1 MAADATI
8 ELHLPQDLLI
18 GGGASDDLA
27 EHVARIGIER
37 PLVVSDRFL
46 LDKGPAGP
54 LVERLKAG
62 GASVAVF
69 GEVQPDPTLDNVAGA
84 LQALRDHEADG
95 VVAIGGGSP
104 MDTAKAAAVAFAN
117 PGDVRDYAGYNQVPG
132 PGLPL
137 VAVPTTAG
145 TGSEVTRVA
154 VITDTERDVK
164 MMMLD
169 GNLMARVAISDYKL
183 TMSTPASLTS
193 WVGVDS
199 LTHAI
204 EAYVSKK
211 ATVLTDML
219 ALKAARLIG
228 AHMRR
233 VVENPDDEEGREA
246 MMLGATLAGAAFS
259 NASVALVH
267 GMSRPIGA
275 HFHLAHGLSNALLLP
290 TVTRFSVAGAPERY
304 AHRRARDGPR
314 RRRGLRRGRV
324 PAPGRGARSA
334 QRRPRDPVALGRRG
348 GPRALRP
355 RGAGHGPGGA
365 RQRQP
370 GLQPAARDEGGDRR
384 ALPPGVLTAAL
395 GARVFNSP

>member
-1 MAADATI
+1 
-8 ELHLPQDLLI
+8 
-18 GGGASDDLA
+18 
-27 EHVARIGIER
+27 
-37 PLVVSDRFL
+37 
-46 LDKGPAGP
+46 
-54 LVERLKAG
+54 
-62 GASVAVF
+62 
-69 GEVQPDPTLDNVAGA
+69 
-84 LQALRDHEADG
+84 
-95 VVAIGGGSP
+95 VAIGGGSP

-132 PGLPL
+132 AGLPL

-154 VITDTERDVK
+154 VITDTDRDVK

-169 GNLMARVAISDYKL
+169 GHLMARVAISDYKL
-183 TMSTPASLTS
+183 TMSTPANLTS

-290 TVTRFSVAGAPERY
+290 AVTRFSVAGAPERY
-304 AHRRARDGPR
+304 AAIAREMDLAAPDDADEIACERLVEELEALNADLGIPSLSGADVDR
-314 RRRGLRRGRV
+314 EHFDRV
-324 PAPGRGARSA
+324 VQDMAQAALDSGSPGFN
-334 QRRPRDPVALGRRG
+334 P
-348 GPRALRP
+348 
-355 RGAGHGPGGA
+355 
-365 RQRQP
+365 
-370 GLQPAARDEGGDRR
+370 QPATKEEIVELYRQAY
-384 ALPPGVLTAAL
+384 
-395 GARVFNSP
+395 

>member
-8 ELHLPQDLLI
+8 ELHLPPDLLI
-18 GGGASDDLA
+18 GGGTSDDLA
-27 EHVARIGIER
+27 QHVARIGVAR
-37 PLVVSDRFL
+37 PLVVSDAFL
-46 LDKGPAGP
+46 LEKGPAGP
-54 LVERLKAG
+54 LVERLRGAG
-62 GASVAVF
+62 LAVEVF
-69 GEVQPDPTLDNVAGA
+69 GDVQPDPTLANVHGA
-84 LQALRDHEADG
+84 LEALRAHGADG

-104 MDTAKAAAVAFAN
+104 MDTAKAASVAFTN
-117 PGDVRDYAGYNQVPG
+117 EGDVREYAGYHRVPG
-132 PGLPL
+132 AGLPL

-169 GNLMARVAISDYKL
+169 GHLMARVAISDYKL
-183 TMSTPASLTS
+183 TISTPAALTS

-204 EAYVSKK
+204 EAYVSKR

-228 AHMRR
+228 SHLRR
-233 VVENPDDEEGREA
+233 AVSTPDDEEAREA

-290 TVTRFSVAGAPERY
+290 AVTRFSVAGAPERY
-304 AHRRARDGPR
+304 ATIAREMDLAGAEDSDETASQRLVEELEALNADLGIPSLS
-314 RRRGLRRGRV
+314 GADVDHDHFERV
-324 PAPGRGARSA
+324 VQEMAQAALDSGSPGFNPQPATKEEI
-334 QRRPRDPVALGRRG
+334 VALY
-348 GPRALRP
+348 
-355 RGAGHGPGGA
+355 
-365 RQRQP
+365 RQ
-370 GLQPAARDEGGDRR
+370 AY
-384 ALPPGVLTAAL
+384 
-395 GARVFNSP
+395 

>member
-8 ELHLPQDLLI
+8 ELHLPSDLLI
-18 GGGASDDLA
+18 GGGTSDDLPD
-27 EHVARIGIER
+27 HVARIGVAR

-46 LDKGPAGP
+46 LEKGPAGP
-54 LVERLKAG
+54 LVERLRGAG
-62 GASVAVF
+62 LAVEVF
-69 GEVQPDPTLDNVAGA
+69 GDVQPDPTLDNVHGA
-84 LQALRDHEADG
+84 LEALRAHEADG

-104 MDTAKAAAVAFAN
+104 MDTAKAASVAFTN
-117 PGDVRDYAGYNQVPG
+117 EGDVREYAGYNQVPG
-132 PGLPL
+132 AGLPL

-154 VITDTERDVK
+154 VITDTDRDVK

-169 GNLMARVAISDYKL
+169 GHLMARVAISDYKL
-183 TMSTPASLTS
+183 TISTPAALTS

-204 EAYVSKK
+204 EAYVSKR

-228 AHMRR
+228 AHLRR
-233 VVENPDDEEGREA
+233 AVSTPDDEQAREA

-290 TVTRFSVAGAPERY
+290 AVTRFSVAGAPERY
-304 AHRRARDGPR
+304 ATIAREMDLAGAEDSDETACERLVEELEALNADLGIPSLSGADVDR
-314 RRRGLRRGRV
+314 DHFDRV
-324 PAPGRGARSA
+324 VEEMAQAALDSGSPGFN
-334 QRRPRDPVALGRRG
+334 P
-348 GPRALRP
+348 
-355 RGAGHGPGGA
+355 
-365 RQRQP
+365 
-370 GLQPAARDEGGDRR
+370 QPATKEEIVELYRQAY
-384 ALPPGVLTAAL
+384 
-395 GARVFNSP
+395 

>member
-1 MAADATI
+1 MAADGTI
-8 ELHLPQDLLI
+8 ELHLPQDLVI
-18 GGGASDDLA
+18 GGGTSEDLG
-27 EHVARIGIER
+27 EHVARIGITR

-46 LDKGPAGP
+46 LDEGPAGP
-54 LVERLKAG
+54 LVERLR
-62 GASVAVF
+62 SSIPDVATF
-69 GEVQPDPTLDNVAGA
+69 GDVQPDPTLANVEGA
-84 LQALRDHEADG
+84 LQAMRDHEADG

-117 PGDVRDYAGYNQVPG
+117 PGDVRDYTGYGNVPG

-154 VITDTERDVK
+154 VITDTDRDVK

-169 GNLMARVAISDYKL
+169 GHLMARVAISDYKL
-183 TMSTPASLTS
+183 TISTPASLTS

-219 ALKAARLIG
+219 ALQAARLIG
-228 AHMRR
+228 ANLRR
-233 VVENPDDEEGREA
+233 AVSTPDDERAREA

-290 TVTRFSVAGAPERY
+290 AVTRFSVSGAPARY
-304 AHRRARDGPR
+304 ATVAREMGLAQPEDADVTACERLVEELERLNADLDIPSLSAAGVEREHFERVAQDMAQAALDSGSPR
-314 RRRGLRRGRV
+314 FN
-324 PAPGRGARSA
+324 P
-334 QRRPRDPVALGRRG
+334 RPSTKEEIVALYHE
-348 GPRALRP
+348 AY
-355 RGAGHGPGGA
+355 
-365 RQRQP
+365 
-370 GLQPAARDEGGDRR
+370 
-384 ALPPGVLTAAL
+384 
-395 GARVFNSP
+395 

>member
-1 MAADATI
+1 MAADGTI

-18 GGGASDDLA
+18 GGGTSDDLPD
-27 EHVARIGIER
+27 HVGRIGVER

-46 LDKGPAGP
+46 LEKGPAGP
-54 LVERLKAG
+54 LVERLRDAG
-62 GASVAVF
+62 LAVEVF
-69 GEVQPDPTLDNVAGA
+69 GDVQPDPTLDNVRGA
-84 LQALRDHEADG
+84 LEALRAHEADG
-95 VVAIGGGSP
+95 IVAIGGGSP
-104 MDTAKAAAVAFAN
+104 MDTAKAASVAFTN
-117 PGDVRDYAGYNQVPG
+117 EGDVRDYAGYDQVPG

-137 VAVPTTAG
+137 VAVPTTTG

-154 VITDTERDVK
+154 VITDTDRDVK

-169 GNLMARVAISDYKL
+169 GHLLARVAISDYKL
-183 TMSTPASLTS
+183 TISTPPALTS

-204 EAYVSKK
+204 EAYVSKR

-228 AHMRR
+228 AHLRR
-233 VVENPDDEEGREA
+233 AVSTPDDEDAREA

-304 AHRRARDGPR
+304 ATIAREMDLAGAEESDDTACQHLVEELEALNADLEIPSLSAAEVDR
-314 RRRGLRRGRV
+314 DHFDRV
-324 PAPGRGARSA
+324 VEEMAQAALDSGSPGFN
-334 QRRPRDPVALGRRG
+334 P
-348 GPRALRP
+348 
-355 RGAGHGPGGA
+355 
-365 RQRQP
+365 
-370 GLQPAARDEGGDRR
+370 QPATKEEIVELYRQAY
-384 ALPPGVLTAAL
+384 
-395 GARVFNSP
+395 

>member
-18 GGGASDDLA
+18 GGGTSDDLP

-37 PLVVSDRFL
+37 PLVVSDSFL
-46 LDKGPAGP
+46 LERGPAGP
-54 LVERLKAG
+54 LVKRLRDAG
-62 GASVAVF
+62 LDVEVF
-69 GEVQPDPTLDNVAGA
+69 GDVQPDPTLANVHGA
-84 LQALRDHEADG
+84 MQALRDHEADG

-104 MDTAKAAAVAFAN
+104 MDTAKAASVAHTN
-117 PGDVRDYAGYNQVPG
+117 EGDVRDYAGYHKVPA

-183 TMSTPASLTS
+183 TISTPPALTS

-204 EAYVSKK
+204 EAYVSTK

-228 AHMRR
+228 AHLRR
-233 VVENPDDEEGREA
+233 AVSTPDDEEAREA

-290 TVTRFSVAGAPERY
+290 TVTRFSVGGAPDRYATIAREMSLASAEDSDETACERLVEELQALNRDLEIPSLAGAGADRDHFERVVEDM
-304 AHRRARDGPR
+304 AQAALDSGSP
-314 RRRGLRRGRV
+314 GFNPQ
-324 PAPGRGARSA
+324 PATKEEI
-334 QRRPRDPVALGRRG
+334 VALYRE
-348 GPRALRP
+348 AY
-355 RGAGHGPGGA
+355 
-365 RQRQP
+365 
-370 GLQPAARDEGGDRR
+370 
-384 ALPPGVLTAAL
+384 
-395 GARVFNSP
+395 

>member
-1 MAADATI
+1 MAADGTI

-18 GGGASDDLA
+18 GGGTSDDLPD
-27 EHVARIGIER
+27 HVGRIRVER

-46 LDKGPAGP
+46 LEKGPAGP
-54 LVERLKAG
+54 LVERLRDAG
-62 GASVAVF
+62 LAVEVF
-69 GEVQPDPTLDNVAGA
+69 GDVQPDPTLDNVRGA
-84 LQALRDHEADG
+84 LEALRAHEADG
-95 VVAIGGGSP
+95 LVAIGGGSP
-104 MDTAKAAAVAFAN
+104 MDTAKAASVAFAN
-117 PGDVRDYAGYNQVPG
+117 EGDVRDYAGYDQVPG

-154 VITDTERDVK
+154 VITDTDRDVK

-169 GNLMARVAISDYKL
+169 GHLMARVAISDYKL
-183 TMSTPASLTS
+183 TISTPPALTS

-204 EAYVSKK
+204 EAYVSKR

-228 AHMRR
+228 AHLRR
-233 VVENPDDEEGREA
+233 AVSTPDDEEAREA

-290 TVTRFSVAGAPERY
+290 AVTRFSIAGAPERY
-304 AHRRARDGPR
+304 ATIAREMDLAGPEDSDDTACQR
-314 RRRGLRRGRV
+314 LVEELEALNADLEIPSLSGAEVEREHFDRV
-324 PAPGRGARSA
+324 VEEMAQAALDSGSPGFN
-334 QRRPRDPVALGRRG
+334 P
-348 GPRALRP
+348 
-355 RGAGHGPGGA
+355 
-365 RQRQP
+365 
-370 GLQPAARDEGGDRR
+370 QPATKEEIVELYRQAY
-384 ALPPGVLTAAL
+384 
-395 GARVFNSP
+395 

>member
-1 MAADATI
+1 MAAGGII

-18 GGGASDDLA
+18 GGGTSEDLPA
-27 EHVARIGIER
+27 HVARIGVER

-54 LVERLKAG
+54 LVERLRGAG
-62 GASVAVF
+62 LSVEVF
-69 GEVQPDPTLDNVAGA
+69 GDVQPDPTLDNVSGA
-84 LQALRDHEADG
+84 LQALRAHGADG

-104 MDTAKAAAVAFAN
+104 MDTAKAASVAFTN
-117 PGDVRDYAGYNQVPG
+117 EGDVRAYAGYDQVPG

-169 GNLMARVAISDYKL
+169 GHLMARVAIADYKL
-183 TMSTPASLTS
+183 TISTPAALTS

-204 EAYVSKK
+204 EAYVSKR

-228 AHMRR
+228 AHLRR
-233 VVENPDDEEGREA
+233 AVSTPDDEEAREA

-290 TVTRFSVAGAPERY
+290 AVTRCSVAGAPGRY
-304 AHRRARDGPR
+304 ATIAREMDLASAEDSDETAGQRLVEELEALNADLSIPSLSGADVER
-314 RRRGLRRGRV
+314 DHFDRV
-324 PAPGRGARSA
+324 VEEMAQAALDSGSPGFN
-334 QRRPRDPVALGRRG
+334 P
-348 GPRALRP
+348 
-355 RGAGHGPGGA
+355 
-365 RQRQP
+365 
-370 GLQPAARDEGGDRR
+370 QPATKEEIVELYRQAY
-384 ALPPGVLTAAL
+384 
-395 GARVFNSP
+395 

>member
-1 MAADATI
+1 MATDAPI

-18 GGGASDDLA
+18 GGGTSDDLPD
-27 EHVARIGIER
+27 HVARVGIER

-46 LDKGPAGP
+46 LDEGPAGP
-54 LVERLKAG
+54 LVERLSAAG
-62 GASVAVF
+62 LAVEVF
-69 GEVQPDPTLDNVAGA
+69 GDVQPDPTLENVNGA
-84 LQALRDHEADG
+84 LDALRAHEADG

-104 MDTAKAAAVAFAN
+104 MDTAKAAAVASTN
-117 PGDVRDYAGYNQVPG
+117 DGDLRDFAGYHQVPNQ
-132 PGLPL
+132 GLPL

-169 GNLMARVAISDYKL
+169 GHLMARVAISDYKL
-183 TMSTPASLTS
+183 TMSTPPALTS

-219 ALKAARLIG
+219 ALQAARLIG

-233 VVENPDDEEGREA
+233 AVQDPDDEEAREA

-290 TVTRFSVAGAPERY
+290 TVTRFSVGGAPDRY
-304 AHRRARDGPR
+304 ATIAREM
-314 RRRGLRRGRV
+314 GLAPADDADDVATARLVDELESLNADLEIPSLSAAGVERDHFDRV
-324 PAPGRGARSA
+324 VEDMAQAALDSGSPGFNPQPAT
-334 QRRPRDPVALGRRG
+334 RDEIVALY
-348 GPRALRP
+348 
-355 RGAGHGPGGA
+355 
-365 RQRQP
+365 RQ
-370 GLQPAARDEGGDRR
+370 AY
-384 ALPPGVLTAAL
+384 
-395 GARVFNSP
+395 

>member
-1 MAADATI
+1 MAADGTI

-18 GGGASDDLA
+18 GGGTSGDLA
-27 EHVARIGIER
+27 EHVARLGIER

-46 LDKGPAGP
+46 LEQGPAGP
-54 LVERLKAG
+54 LVERLEAG
-62 GASVAVF
+62 DATVAVF
-69 GEVQPDPTLDNVAGA
+69 GDVQPDPTLDNVEGA
-84 LQALRDHEADG
+84 LRALRDHEADG

-117 PGDVRDYAGYNQVPG
+117 EGDVRDYAGYHQVPG

-169 GNLMARVAISDYKL
+169 GHLMARVAISDYKL
-183 TMSTPASLTS
+183 TMSTPPALTS

-204 EAYVSKK
+204 EAYVSTR

-267 GMSRPIGA
+267 GMSRPVGA

-290 TVTRFSVAGAPERY
+290 AVTRFSVSGAPARYATVAREMDLAGADDSDDLASQRLVEELDALNADLGIPSLSGADVDRDHFERVVEEM
-304 AHRRARDGPR
+304 AQAALDSGS
-314 RRRGLRRGRV
+314 
-324 PAPGRGARSA
+324 PGFNPRSA
-334 QRRPRDPVALGRRG
+334 TKEEIVELY
-348 GPRALRP
+348 
-355 RGAGHGPGGA
+355 
-365 RQRQP
+365 RQ
-370 GLQPAARDEGGDRR
+370 A
-384 ALPPGVLTAAL
+384 
-395 GARVFNSP
+395 F

>member
-54 LVERLKAG
+54 LVERLEA
-62 GASVAVF
+62 
-69 GEVQPDPTLDNVAGA
+69 AGA
-84 LQALRDHEADG
+84 AVARLRRRAARPDARQRRGTRLQALRDHEADG

-154 VITDTERDVK
+154 VITDTDRDVK

-169 GNLMARVAISDYKL
+169 GHLMARVAISDYKL
-183 TMSTPASLTS
+183 TMSTPANLTS

-233 VVENPDDEEGREA
+233 VVEQPRRRGGARGDDARRHARRRGVLELE
-246 MMLGATLAGAAFS
+246 
-259 NASVALVH
+259 
-267 GMSRPIGA
+267 
-275 HFHLAHGLSNALLLP
+275 
-290 TVTRFSVAGAPERY
+290 
-304 AHRRARDGPR
+304 RRAR
-314 RRRGLRRGRV
+314 
-324 PAPGRGARSA
+324 ARHEPPD
-334 QRRPRDPVALGRRG
+334 RRPLP
-348 GPRALRP
+348 PRP
-355 RGAGHGPGGA
+355 RPQ
-365 RQRQP
+365 QRAA
-370 GLQPAARDEGGDRR
+370 AAR
-384 ALPPGVLTAAL
+384 P
-395 GARVFNSP
+395 

>member
-1 MAADATI
+1 MAANGTI
-8 ELHLPQDLLI
+8 ELHLPPDLVI
-18 GGGASDDLA
+18 GGGTSDDLA

-46 LDKGPAGP
+46 LDEGPAGP
-54 LVERLKAG
+54 LVERLEAG
-62 GASVAVF
+62 GAKVATF
-69 GEVQPDPTLDNVAGA
+69 GDVQPDPTLANVEGA
-84 LQALRDHEADG
+84 LEALRDHEADG

-117 PGDVRDYAGYNQVPG
+117 EGDLRDYAGYNQVPG

-154 VITDTERDVK
+154 VITDTDRDVK

-169 GNLMARVAISDYKL
+169 GHLMARVAISDYKL
-183 TMSTPASLTS
+183 TMSTPANLTS

-219 ALKAARLIG
+219 ALEAARLIG

-233 VVENPDDEEGREA
+233 VVEHPDDEPAREA

-259 NASVALVH
+259 NSSVALVH

-290 TVTRFSVAGAPERY
+290 TVTRFSVMGAPERY
-304 AHRRARDGPR
+304 AHVAREMRLATDEDSDQVACDRLVEELEALNADLKIPSLSEAGVER
-314 RRRGLRRGRV
+314 DHFERV
-324 PAPGRGARSA
+324 VQDMAQAALDSGSPGFN
-334 QRRPRDPVALGRRG
+334 P
-348 GPRALRP
+348 
-355 RGAGHGPGGA
+355 
-365 RQRQP
+365 
-370 GLQPAARDEGGDRR
+370 QPATKEQIVELYDQAY
-384 ALPPGVLTAAL
+384 
-395 GARVFNSP
+395 

>member
-1 MAADATI
+1 MAADGTI

-18 GGGASDDLA
+18 GGGTSEDLA
-27 EHVARIGIER
+27 DHVARIGIER

-46 LDKGPAGP
+46 LDEGPAGP
-54 LVERLKAG
+54 LVERLQAAG
-62 GASVAVF
+62 PAVAVF
-69 GEVQPDPTLDNVAGA
+69 GDVQPDPTLANVEGA

-117 PGDVRDYAGYNQVPG
+117 EGDLRDYAGYNQVPG

-154 VITDTERDVK
+154 VITDTDRDVK

-169 GNLMARVAISDYKL
+169 GHLMARVAISDYKL
-183 TMSTPASLTS
+183 TMSTPAQLTS

-204 EAYVSKK
+204 EAYVSTK

-219 ALKAARLIG
+219 ALEAARLIG

-233 VVENPDDEEGREA
+233 VVEHPDDEPARAA

-259 NASVALVH
+259 NSSVALVH

-290 TVTRFSVAGAPERY
+290 TVTRFSVTGAPERY
-304 AHRRARDGPR
+304 AHVAREMRLATDEDSDQVACDRLVEELEALNAELKIPSLSEAGVER
-314 RRRGLRRGRV
+314 DHFERV
-324 PAPGRGARSA
+324 VQEMAQAALDSGSPGFN
-334 QRRPRDPVALGRRG
+334 P
-348 GPRALRP
+348 
-355 RGAGHGPGGA
+355 
-365 RQRQP
+365 
-370 GLQPAARDEGGDRR
+370 QPATKEQIVELYGQAY
-384 ALPPGVLTAAL
+384 
-395 GARVFNSP
+395 

>member
-1 MAADATI
+1 MAAAATI

-18 GGGASDDLA
+18 GGGTSNDLPD
-27 EHVARIGIER
+27 HVARLGIER

-46 LDKGPAGP
+46 LEKGPAGP
-54 LVERLKAG
+54 LVERLRDAG
-62 GASVAVF
+62 LAVAVF
-69 GEVQPDPTLDNVAGA
+69 GDVQPDPTLANVNGA
-84 LQALRDHEADG
+84 LDALRAHEADG

-104 MDTAKAAAVAFAN
+104 MDTAKAASVAHTN
-117 PGDVRDYAGYNQVPG
+117 DGDVRDYAGYHKVPG

-169 GNLMARVAISDYKL
+169 NHLMARVAVADYRL
-183 TMSTPASLTS
+183 TISTPASLTS

-228 AHMRR
+228 AHLRR
-233 VVENPDDEEGREA
+233 AVSTPDDEEAREA

-290 TVTRFSVAGAPERY
+290 CVTRFSVGGAPERY
-304 AHRRARDGPR
+304 ATIAREM
-314 RRRGLRRGRV
+314 GLAGADDSDDTACERLVEELEALNADLQIPSLSSAEVDRDHFDRV
-324 PAPGRGARSA
+324 VEDMAQAALDSGSPGFNPQPATREEI
-334 QRRPRDPVALGRRG
+334 VALYRE
-348 GPRALRP
+348 AY
-355 RGAGHGPGGA
+355 
-365 RQRQP
+365 
-370 GLQPAARDEGGDRR
+370 
-384 ALPPGVLTAAL
+384 
-395 GARVFNSP
+395 

>member
-8 ELHLPQDLLI
+8 ELHLPPDLLI
-18 GGGASDDLA
+18 GGGTSDDLPD
-27 EHVARIGIER
+27 HVARIGVER

-46 LDKGPAGP
+46 LEKGPAGP
-54 LVERLKAG
+54 LVERLRGAG
-62 GASVAVF
+62 LAVEIF
-69 GEVQPDPTLDNVAGA
+69 GDVQPDPTLDNVNGA
-84 LQALRDHEADG
+84 LEALRAHEADG

-104 MDTAKAAAVAFAN
+104 MDTAKAASVAFTN
-117 PGDVRDYAGYNQVPG
+117 EGDVRDYAGYHQVPG
-132 PGLPL
+132 AGLPL

-154 VITDTERDVK
+154 VITDTDRDVK

-169 GNLMARVAISDYKL
+169 GHLMARVAISDYKL
-183 TMSTPASLTS
+183 TISTPAALTS

-204 EAYVSKK
+204 EAYVSKR

-228 AHMRR
+228 AHLRR
-233 VVENPDDEEGREA
+233 AVSTPDDEEAREA

-290 TVTRFSVAGAPERY
+290 AVTRFSVAGAPERY
-304 AHRRARDGPR
+304 ATIAREMDLASAEDPDETAGQRLVEELEALNADLSIPSLSGADVDR
-314 RRRGLRRGRV
+314 DHFDRV
-324 PAPGRGARSA
+324 VEEMAQAALDSGSPGFN
-334 QRRPRDPVALGRRG
+334 P
-348 GPRALRP
+348 
-355 RGAGHGPGGA
+355 
-365 RQRQP
+365 
-370 GLQPAARDEGGDRR
+370 QPATKEEIVELYRQAY
-384 ALPPGVLTAAL
+384 
-395 GARVFNSP
+395 

>member
-1 MAADATI
+1 MAADVTI

-18 GGGASDDLA
+18 GGGTSDDLPA
-27 EHVARIGIER
+27 HVARIGIER

-46 LDKGPAGP
+46 LEQGPAGP
-54 LVERLKAG
+54 LVERLRDAG
-62 GASVAVF
+62 LAVEIF
-69 GEVQPDPTLDNVAGA
+69 GDVQPDPTLANVNGA
-84 LQALRDHEADG
+84 LDALRAHEADG
-95 VVAIGGGSP
+95 IVAIGGGSP
-104 MDTAKAAAVAFAN
+104 MDTAKAASVAHAN
-117 PGDVRDYAGYNQVPG
+117 DGDVRDYAGYDKVPG

-169 GNLMARVAISDYKL
+169 GHLMARVAISDYKL

-228 AHMRR
+228 EHLRR
-233 VVENPDDEEGREA
+233 AVSAPDDEQAREA

-290 TVTRFSVAGAPERY
+290 AVTRFSVAGAPDRY
-304 AHRRARDGPR
+304 ATIAREM
-314 RRRGLRRGRV
+314 GLAGADASDDTACERLVGELESLNADLRIPSLSGADVDRDHFERV
-324 PAPGRGARSA
+324 VQDMAQAALDSGSPGFN
-334 QRRPRDPVALGRRG
+334 P
-348 GPRALRP
+348 
-355 RGAGHGPGGA
+355 
-365 RQRQP
+365 
-370 GLQPAARDEGGDRR
+370 QPATKEEIVELYRQAY
-384 ALPPGVLTAAL
+384 
-395 GARVFNSP
+395 

>member
-1 MAADATI
+1 MAAAGTI

-18 GGGASDDLA
+18 GGGTSDDLA
-27 EHVARIGIER
+27 EHIARIGIER

-46 LDKGPAGP
+46 LEKGPAGP
-54 LVERLKAG
+54 LVERLGAG
-62 GASVAVF
+62 AAAVAVF
-69 GEVQPDPTLDNVAGA
+69 GDVQPDPTLDNVEGA
-84 LQALRDHEADG
+84 LQALREHKADG

-117 PGDVRDYAGYNQVPG
+117 EGDVRTYAGYNQVPG

-169 GNLMARVAISDYKL
+169 GHLMARVAISDYRL
-183 TMSTPASLTS
+183 TMSTPPALTS

-204 EAYVSKK
+204 EAYVSTR

-233 VVENPDDEEGREA
+233 VVENPDDEPGREA

-259 NASVALVH
+259 NSSVALVH

-290 TVTRFSVAGAPERY
+290 TVTRFSVSGAPERY
-304 AHRRARDGPR
+304 AHVSRAMDLATDEDSDKVACDRLVDELEQLNADLGIPSLSQADVDR
-314 RRRGLRRGRV
+314 EHFDRV
-324 PAPGRGARSA
+324 VEDMA
-334 QRRPRDPVALGRRG
+334 Q
-348 GPRALRP
+348 
-355 RGAGHGPGGA
+355 
-365 RQRQP
+365 
-370 GLQPAARDEGGDRR
+370 
-384 ALPPGVLTAAL
+384 AAL
-395 GARVFNSP
+395 DSGSPGFNPEPATKEQIVELYREAY

>member
-1 MAADATI
+1 MATDAPI

-18 GGGASDDLA
+18 GGGTSDDLPD
-27 EHVARIGIER
+27 HVARVGIER

-46 LDKGPAGP
+46 LDQGPAGP
-54 LVERLKAG
+54 LVERLSAAG
-62 GASVAVF
+62 LAVEVF
-69 GEVQPDPTLDNVAGA
+69 GDVQPDPTLANVNGA
-84 LQALRDHEADG
+84 LDALRSHEADG

-104 MDTAKAAAVAFAN
+104 MDTAKAAAVASTN
-117 PGDVRDYAGYNQVPG
+117 DRDVRDFAGYHQVPNQ
-132 PGLPL
+132 GLPL

-169 GNLMARVAISDYKL
+169 GHLMARVAISDYKL
-183 TMSTPASLTS
+183 TMSTPPALTS

-211 ATVLTDML
+211 ASVLTDML
-219 ALKAARLIG
+219 ALQAARLIG

-233 VVENPDDEEGREA
+233 AVQHPDDEEAREA

-290 TVTRFSVAGAPERY
+290 TVTRFSVGGAPDRY
-304 AHRRARDGPR
+304 ATIAREMGLATADEADDMATARLVDELESLNADLEIPSLSAAGVERDHFDRVVEDMAQAALDSGSPR
-314 RRRGLRRGRV
+314 FNPQ
-324 PAPGRGARSA
+324 PAT
-334 QRRPRDPVALGRRG
+334 RDEIVALY
-348 GPRALRP
+348 
-355 RGAGHGPGGA
+355 
-365 RQRQP
+365 RQ
-370 GLQPAARDEGGDRR
+370 AY
-384 ALPPGVLTAAL
+384 
-395 GARVFNSP
+395 

>member
-18 GGGASDDLA
+18 GGGTSDDLA

-54 LVERLKAG
+54 LVERLEAG
-62 GASVAVF
+62 GAQVATF
-69 GEVQPDPTLDNVAGA
+69 GEVQPDPTLANVEGA

-117 PGDVRDYAGYNQVPG
+117 AGDLRDYAGYDQVPG

-154 VITDTERDVK
+154 VITDTDRDVK

-169 GNLMARVAISDYKL
+169 GHLMARVAISDYKL
-183 TMSTPASLTS
+183 TMSTPADLTA

-204 EAYVSKK
+204 EAYVSTK

-219 ALKAARLIG
+219 ALEAARLIG

-233 VVENPDDEEGREA
+233 VVEHPDDEPAREA

-259 NASVALVH
+259 NSSVALVH

-290 TVTRFSVAGAPERY
+290 TVTRFSVTGAPERY
-304 AHRRARDGPR
+304 AHVAREMRLATDEDSNQVACDRLVDELEALNADLKIPSLSEAVVER
-314 RRRGLRRGRV
+314 EHFERV
-324 PAPGRGARSA
+324 VQDMAQAALDSGSPGFN
-334 QRRPRDPVALGRRG
+334 P
-348 GPRALRP
+348 
-355 RGAGHGPGGA
+355 
-365 RQRQP
+365 
-370 GLQPAARDEGGDRR
+370 QPATKEQIVELYGQAY
-384 ALPPGVLTAAL
+384 
-395 GARVFNSP
+395 

>member
-18 GGGASDDLA
+18 GGGTSDELPN
-27 EHVARIGIER
+27 HVARVGITR

-46 LDKGPAGP
+46 LEQGPAGP
-54 LVERLKAG
+54 LVERLRDAG
-62 GASVAVF
+62 LAVEVF
-69 GEVQPDPTLDNVAGA
+69 GDVQPDPTLANVHGA
-84 LQALRDHEADG
+84 LQALRAHEADG

-104 MDTAKAAAVAFAN
+104 MDTAKAASVAHAN
-117 PGDVRDYAGYNQVPG
+117 DGDVRDYAGYHKGPG

-137 VAVPTTAG
+137 IAVPTTGA
-145 TGSEVTRVA
+145 TGSEVTRVS

-183 TMSTPASLTS
+183 TISTPPALTS

-204 EAYVSKK
+204 EAYVSTK

-219 ALKAARLIG
+219 ALRAARLIG
-228 AHMRR
+228 ANLRR
-233 VVENPDDEEGREA
+233 AVSTPDDEQAREA

-290 TVTRFSVAGAPERY
+290 TVTRFSVGGAPDRY
-304 AHRRARDGPR
+304 ATIAREMSLASDADSDETACERLVEDMAKTALDSGGP
-314 RRRGLRRGRV
+314 GFNPQ
-324 PAPGRGARSA
+324 PATKEEI
-334 QRRPRDPVALGRRG
+334 VALY
-348 GPRALRP
+348 
-355 RGAGHGPGGA
+355 
-365 RQRQP
+365 RQ
-370 GLQPAARDEGGDRR
+370 AY
-384 ALPPGVLTAAL
+384 
-395 GARVFNSP
+395 